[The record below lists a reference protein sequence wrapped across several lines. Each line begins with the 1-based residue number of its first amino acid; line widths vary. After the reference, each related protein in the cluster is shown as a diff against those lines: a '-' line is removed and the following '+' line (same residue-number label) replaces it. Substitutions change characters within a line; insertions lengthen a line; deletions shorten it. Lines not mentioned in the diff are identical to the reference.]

1 MSLQTG
7 LVSPQFHCSYDDLFE
22 TTTGTQ
28 ARSIPKSQCQY
39 KVGFVKE
46 PNKQTIIRAEQE
58 VGNIPFNAEVIP
70 PICEDI
76 LHILPNFCKE
86 SPCKLYERMY
96 SLLYII

>member
-28 ARSIPKSQCQY
+28 ARSIPKSQWQY
-39 KVGFVKE
+39 KVGFVNE
-46 PNKQTIIRAEQE
+46 PIKPTIMRVEQE

-70 PICEDI
+70 PIVLTQPYEGCFCYVGK
-76 LHILPNFCKE
+76 LPITACRE
-86 SPCKLYERMY
+86 VYGA
-96 SLLYII
+96 